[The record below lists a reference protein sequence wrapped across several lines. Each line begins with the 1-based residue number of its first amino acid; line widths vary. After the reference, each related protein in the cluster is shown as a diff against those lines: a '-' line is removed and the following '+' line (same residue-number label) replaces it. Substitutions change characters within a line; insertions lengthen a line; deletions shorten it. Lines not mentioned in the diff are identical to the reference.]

1 MKYGRL
7 VRTETG
13 WCMEN
18 VPAHVSLKLKQVFPR
33 LNKAARG
40 WFKFPGDDRTAA
52 DLDWFRDRYPM
63 LISPEDNQA
72 LIAGR
77 LAFEDTQAETER
89 LFLKGFKAP
98 TYAGLQPGQT
108 VRRYQAQAI
117 EMLRLSGGLLLG
129 DDVGLGKTYTTC
141 GAMLIPGA
149 LPAIVVCQ
157 PHLQAQWCRVIEA
170 FTTLKAHGVKKTSPY
185 KLPDVDV
192 LVFRYTQLAGWVEQ
206 FAELAPGLV
215 AFDEIQ
221 ELRSGEKASKGEA
234 AMHLVEEAAFRIG
247 LSATPIYNKGAE
259 IWTIYQYLAPDV
271 LGPFVDFE
279 REWCGHGYWV
289 SDPVALGDYLRDSH
303 VFLRRTKAD
312 IGQELPRVSRIV
324 EYVEHDAGELAKIED
339 VARQLATTATTAK
352 DWSARGQAARDLD
365 LRVRHAT
372 GVAKAKSVA
381 AMARV
386 LLEGGE
392 PVIMAGW
399 HRDVY
404 DIWTEALGAFEPAYY
419 TGTETAV
426 AKQREVD
433 RFVSGKTN
441 LMFMSLRSGAGVDG
455 LQLRCS
461 TLIIGELDWSPATH
475 TQIIGRL
482 DREGQTQPVTAIFP
496 VAQDGSDPPMMEL
509 NGLKAS
515 QSAGIID
522 RGVAPVASDD
532 RTRLQAL
539 VQRYLKGKRA

>member
-1 MKYGRL
+1 MKYGKL
-7 VRTETG
+7 IRTETG
-13 WCMEN
+13 WRMED
-18 VPAHVSLKLKQVFPR
+18 VPAHVSLRLKQIFPR
-33 LNKAARG
+33 LDKAARG
-40 WFKFPGDDRTAA
+40 TFEFPGDDVTAA
-52 DLDWFRDRYPM
+52 DLDWFRDRYPF
-63 LISPEDNQA
+63 LIEPEANQA
-72 LIAGR
+72 LIRGR
-77 LAFEDTQAETER
+77 LAHEERQSETER
-89 LFLKGFKAP
+89 LFLNGFKPP

-108 VRRYQAQAI
+108 VRRYQAQAV

-129 DDVGLGKTYTTC
+129 DDVGLGKTFTTC
-141 GAMLIPGA
+141 AAMLVPGA
-149 LPAIVVCQ
+149 LPAVVVCQ
-157 PHLQAQWCRVIEA
+157 PHLQRQWCRVIES
-170 FTTLKAHGVKKTSPY
+170 FTTLKAHAVKKTSPY
-185 KLPDVDV
+185 TLPKADV

-206 FAELAPGLV
+206 FPELAPRLV

-221 ELRSGEKASKGEA
+221 ELRKGEEALKGRA
-234 AMHLVEEAAFRIG
+234 ALELVRSADYRVG

-271 LGPFVDFE
+271 LGPFMEFQ
-279 REWCGHGYWV
+279 REWCGYGYWV
-289 SDPVALGDYLRDSH
+289 ADPVALGDYLRDGH

-312 IGQELPRVSRIV
+312 VGQELPKVSRII
-324 EYVEHDAGELAKIED
+324 EYIEHDAGELAKIED
-339 VARQLATTATTAK
+339 VARRLALTATTS
-352 DWSARGQAARDLD
+352 DSFHERGQAARDLD
-365 LRVRHAT
+365 LRLRHAT
-372 GVAKAKSVA
+372 GVAKARVVA

-386 LLEGGE
+386 LVESGE

-404 DIWTEALGAFEPAYY
+404 DIWSEALHDLEPAYY
-419 TGTETAV
+419 TGTETAA

-433 RFVSGKTN
+433 RFVSGETN

-461 TLIIGELDWSPATH
+461 TMIIGELDWSPATH

-496 VAQDGSDPPMMEL
+496 VASDGSDPPMMEL

-515 QSAGIID
+515 QAAGITD
-522 RGVAPVASDD
+522 RGVAQAASTD

-539 VQRYLKGKRA
+539 VGRYLKGGTG

>member
-7 VRTETG
+7 VKTDTG
-13 WCMEN
+13 WQMQD
-18 VPAHVSLKLKQVFPR
+18 VPAHVSLRLKQVFPR
-33 LNKAARG
+33 LHKGQRG
-40 WFKFPGDDRTAA
+40 VFNFPADDRTAA
-52 DLDWFRDRYPM
+52 DLDWFRDRYPV

-72 LIAGR
+72 LIGGR
-77 LAFEDTQAETER
+77 LSFEDKQAVTER

-98 TYAGLQPGQT
+98 DYAGLQPGQT
-108 VRRYQAQAI
+108 VRRYQSQAI

-141 GAMLIPGA
+141 GALLTEGA
-149 LPAIVVCQ
+149 LPAIIVCQ
-157 PHLQAQWCRVIEA
+157 PHLQSQWVRVIEA

-185 KLPDVDV
+185 ALPDVDV
-192 LVFRYTQLAGWVEQ
+192 LVFRYTQLAGWVDQ
-206 FAELAPGLV
+206 FPDLAPRLV

-221 ELRSGEKASKGEA
+221 ELRSGEKVEKGKA
-234 AMHLVEEAAFRIG
+234 ALHLVETADYAIG

-271 LGPFVDFE
+271 LGPFEDFV
-279 REWCGHGYWV
+279 REWCGYGHWV
-289 SDPVALGDYLRDSH
+289 EDPVALGDYLRDSH

-312 IGQELPRVSRIV
+312 IGQELPKVSRIV
-324 EYVEHDAGELAKIED
+324 EYVDHDAGALTAIEEI
-339 VARQLATTATTAK
+339 ARQLARTATTAK
-352 DWSARGQAARDLD
+352 DWSERGQAARELD

-372 GVAKAKSVA
+372 GVAKARSVA

-386 LLEGGE
+386 LLESGE
-392 PVIMAGW
+392 PVIMAAW

-404 DIWTEALGAFEPAYY
+404 DIWSEQLAAFEPAYY
-419 TGTETAV
+419 TGSETA
-426 AKQREVD
+426 ATKQREVD
-433 RFVSGKTN
+433 RFTSGKTN

-461 TLIIGELDWSPATH
+461 TLIVGELDWSPATH

-496 VAQDGSDPPMMEL
+496 VTNDGSDPPMMEL
-509 NGLKAS
+509 NGMKAS
-515 QSAGIID
+515 QASGITD

-539 VQRYLKGKRA
+539 VERYLKGGRS